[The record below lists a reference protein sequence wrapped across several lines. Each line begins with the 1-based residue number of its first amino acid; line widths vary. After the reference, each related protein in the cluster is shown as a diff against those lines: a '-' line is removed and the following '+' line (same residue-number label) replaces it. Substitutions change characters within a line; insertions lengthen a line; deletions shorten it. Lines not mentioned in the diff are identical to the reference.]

1 MTAKCRAD
9 WLEGVGG
16 GGGELG
22 KGGEETDGKAGLVPT
37 IPRHDYT
44 GKPSSTLSHLLIC
57 VCSVR
62 GSREDTRS
70 SVSLSLYGLNGV
82 SELHLCY
89 HGDNNDNA
97 WM

>member
-9 WLEGVGG
+9 WLEGVG

-44 GKPSSTLSHLLIC
+44 GKPPPTLTHLLIF
-57 VCSVR
+57 VCSV
-62 GSREDTRS
+62 
-70 SVSLSLYGLNGV
+70 
-82 SELHLCY
+82 
-89 HGDNNDNA
+89 
-97 WM
+97 